1 MAFSIENL
9 SSYINYFFVFG
20 QDSICAILG
29 SLPEAEWRAHFFTS
43 PSPSNLYR
51 KFPQSYGEKT
61 AMGIL
66 HRIDRRRE
74 PRTEADLPVTVWG
87 VDTRGD
93 RFVQRASAREI
104 SFSGALLSGLEA
116 ELRSG
121 DVIGILYSGR
131 KARYRVIW
139 VRYSDAVQKTQAAV
153 HRIEPDA
160 CPWQELL
167 SAQLAHSA
175 DTDK

>member
-1 MAFSIENL
+1 
-9 SSYINYFFVFG
+9 
-20 QDSICAILG
+20 
-29 SLPEAEWRAHFFTS
+29 
-43 PSPSNLYR
+43 
-51 KFPQSYGEKT
+51 
-61 AMGIL
+61 MGIL
-66 HRIDRRRE
+66 RRIDRRRE
-74 PRTEADLPVTVWG
+74 PRSEANLPVTVWG
-87 VDTRGD
+87 VDTRGE
-93 RFVQRASAREI
+93 RFLQQASAREI
-104 SFSGALLSGLEA
+104 SLSGALLSGIDA

-139 VRYSDAVQKTQAAV
+139 VCYSNPVQKTQAAV

-167 SAQLAHSA
+167 AAELAHSA